1 MGDYETEKNENETR
15 TVTGAC
21 RFCGQIRIID
31 MTEEEWLD
39 RIQKENKGAETIAD
53 DMATL
58 SCNCKQGSD
67 WRADMLIISR
77 CEENIELMF
86 REKLPEIADIF
97 QDAKTLVQKQM
108 LKKITVTTHDG
119 GTATM
124 YKKSGSLCVRYVETH
139 ETEMSA
145 EW

>member
-1 MGDYETEKNENETR
+1 MTDETR
-15 TVTGAC
+15 TKNGAC
-21 RFCGQIRIID
+21 RFCGQIRMIE
-31 MTEEEWLD
+31 MTEDEWLD
-39 RIQKENKGAETIAD
+39 QIQKTNKSGDELAD
-53 DMATL
+53 DIATL
-58 SCNCKQGSD
+58 NCSCRQGSD
-67 WRADMLIISR
+67 YRAEMLIISR

-97 QDAKTLVQKQM
+97 QEAKTLVQKQV